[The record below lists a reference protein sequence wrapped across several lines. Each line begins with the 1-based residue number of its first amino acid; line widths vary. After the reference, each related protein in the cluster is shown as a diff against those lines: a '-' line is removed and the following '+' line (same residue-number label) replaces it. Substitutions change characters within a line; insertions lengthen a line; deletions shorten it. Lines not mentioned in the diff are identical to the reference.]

1 MNISL
6 YYSLVCFVFERFLI
20 PGTVV
25 PSPKI
30 AISIQPILFKRFTI
44 FFWENVWLSFGR
56 RFQDMEPVF
65 QVPPCSTSGQHAIHL
80 LSHFDDADPTT
91 CSTWISAAGRSQ
103 SWSQVHKV
111 LDHPRLGLLVTLRD
125 WVLCSTMV
133 LTIFYV
139 SPFFWSEIETRQ
151 SRFHFFWFDSWYV
164 CLNWWA
170 WTLPVATRVLLPQN
184 VHKLAI
190 VLCL

>member
-25 PSPKI
+25 PSQKLQYLSNHPVQKVHNF
-30 AISIQPILFKRFTI
+30 LLRERLVE
-44 FFWENVWLSFGR
+44 FWEEVPGYGTSFSS
-56 RFQDMEPVF
+56 
-65 QVPPCSTSGQHAIHL
+65 STMFHLRQHAIHL

-151 SRFHFFWFDSWYV
+151 NRFHFFWFDSWYV